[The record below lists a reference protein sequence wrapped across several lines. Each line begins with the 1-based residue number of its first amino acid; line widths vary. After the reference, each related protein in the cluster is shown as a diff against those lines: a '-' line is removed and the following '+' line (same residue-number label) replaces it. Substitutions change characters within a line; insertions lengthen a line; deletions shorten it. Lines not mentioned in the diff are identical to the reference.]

1 MNVNHITELIKNEK
15 PNLKPNSINQYVR
28 CIKTLHN
35 KILGENVESDNFD
48 YLKNPQVLREHLSG
62 YHFTTARNYYTA
74 VITLLETEEPRDKN
88 VIREYTNIVKS
99 TNNEYKEQNKKG
111 FISVKQS
118 DNFVSVEKVDELIK
132 KLKDNKIDMG
142 YIIFSILKH
151 HHIRNEIATLV
162 KIPLKEYK
170 RLKEN
175 DKKDKN
181 YLVIGSRKIFISRN
195 GFKTNKQYGE
205 IVFDITNKALEKD
218 IRKYIKT
225 LDSDE
230 VFPFPQNKTTD
241 KRQQLSNYMIY
252 LSEKY
257 IGVKISTTLMAKI
270 MLSHKHLEN
279 KQAQE
284 KDSSERGHSVS
295 VQNDVYIKASLPSSG
310 SDSE

>member
-1 MNVNHITELIKNEK
+1 MDINHITELIKNEK
-15 PNLKPNSINQYVR
+15 PNLKANSIKQYVR

-35 KILGENVESDNFD
+35 KILGENVKSDNFD
-48 YLKNPQVLREHLSG
+48 YLKDPEVLKEHLSG

-118 DNFVSVEKVDELIK
+118 DNFVGVDKVDELIR
-132 KLKDNKIDMG
+132 LLREDNIDMG
-142 YIIFSILKH
+142 YILFSILKH

-162 KIPLKEYK
+162 KIPLKDYK
-170 RLKEN
+170 RLDEN
-175 DKKDKN
+175 DKRDKN
-181 YLVIGSRKIFISRN
+181 YLVVGTRKIFISRN
-195 GFKTNKQYGE
+195 GYKTNKTYGE
-205 IVFDITNKALEKD
+205 IVFDITDKQLERD

-225 LDSDE
+225 LNTDE
-230 VFPFPQNKTTD
+230 VFPFPDNKTSD
-241 KRQQLSNYMIY
+241 KRQQLSNYMSY
-252 LSEKY
+252 LSQKY

-270 MLSHKHLEN
+270 MLSHKYLEN

-284 KDSSERGHSVS
+284 KDARERGHSVS
-295 VQNDVYIKASLPSSG
+295 VENDIYVKASLPSS
-310 SDSE
+310 DSESE

>member
-1 MNVNHITELIKNEK
+1 MDVNHITELIKNEK
-15 PNLKPNSINQYVR
+15 PNLKANSIKQYVR

-35 KILGENVESDNFD
+35 KILGENVKSDNFD
-48 YLKNPQVLREHLSG
+48 YLKDPDVLKEHLSG

-118 DNFVSVEKVDELIK
+118 DNFVGVDKVDELIR
-132 KLKDNKIDMG
+132 LLREDNIDMG
-142 YIIFSILKH
+142 YILFSILKH

-162 KIPLKEYK
+162 KIPLKDYK
-170 RLKEN
+170 RLDEN
-175 DKKDKN
+175 DKRDKN
-181 YLVIGSRKIFISRN
+181 YLVVGTRKIFISRN
-195 GFKTNKQYGE
+195 GYKTNKTYGE
-205 IVFDITNKALEKD
+205 IVFDITDKQLERD

-225 LDSDE
+225 LNTDE
-230 VFPFPQNKTTD
+230 VFPFPDNKTSD
-241 KRQQLSNYMIY
+241 KRQQLSNYMSY
-252 LSEKY
+252 LSQKY

-270 MLSHKHLEN
+270 MLSHKYLEN

-284 KDSSERGHSVS
+284 KDARERGHSVS
-295 VQNDVYIKASLPSSG
+295 VENDIYVKASLPSS
-310 SDSE
+310 DSESE